1 MYRKFNTSPTSGM
14 TILEVIAVVAILG
27 ILSAIAAPGWLT
39 FVNRQRANRAT
50 DQVLQSIRTTQ
61 TNAKRTRRTRTLEF
75 DKDAE
80 VPQIIADG
88 IATRLGEGDLKPG
101 MVSLDVKDGNDTELT
116 EINFESTGG
125 LSSVNLPVTITVE
138 VPADSNNAV
147 KKCVIVRS
155 LLGATQKGSEEECE
169 A

>member
-1 MYRKFNTSPTSGM
+1 MKPIRNQSISGM

-27 ILSAIAAPGWLT
+27 ILAAIAAPGWLT
-39 FVNRQRANRAT
+39 FANRQRANRAT

-61 TNAKRTRRTRTLEF
+61 SNAKRTRRTRTIEF
-75 DKDAE
+75 DKDAD

-88 IATRLGEGDLKPG
+88 VATPLGEGDLKPG
-101 MVSLDVKDGNDTELT
+101 MVSLEVKDGNEANLT
-116 EINFESTGG
+116 EMSFESTGG
-125 LSSVNLPVTITVE
+125 LSSVNLPVTITIE

-155 LLGATQKGSEEECE
+155 LLGATQKASGDDC
-169 A
+169 